1 MIRAILTAILITAAV
16 CAGAHSSKPRIY
28 RNTEFGITLPVPR
41 GAFLCPIPQNEHDHG
56 PVFLLGANVGAQD
69 CRDVDEVEQHRYIEV
84 FAGYNAAYATKTLP
98 LLLRSDCKYMVKGP
112 CGAPPSN
119 LRVTGLH
126 SLAAR
131 GNGWDGWVYILVETQ
146 AGKPDIEFDP
156 RVPSVNYSL
165 TLHTRPQNL
174 EGDLRIFRQV
184 LRTIRLSP
192 PAP

>member
-1 MIRAILTAILITAAV
+1 MIRAILTAALITAAT
-16 CAGAHSSKPRIY
+16 CAGAHGSKPQIY

-41 GAFLCPIPQNEHDHG
+41 GAFLCPIPRNEHDHG
-56 PVFLLGANVGAQD
+56 PVFLLGGVGKQG
-69 CRDVDEVEQHRYIEV
+69 CRDVEDVEQHRYIEV
-84 FAGYNAAYATKTLP
+84 FAAYNAAYVTKTLP
-98 LLLRSDCKYMVKGP
+98 RLLRWGCKDMAKGP

-119 LRVTGLH
+119 LRLDGLH

-131 GNGWDGWVYILVETQ
+131 VDGRNGWVYILVETQ

-174 EGDLRIFRQV
+174 KGDLRIFRRV
-184 LRTIRLSP
+184 LQTIRLSP